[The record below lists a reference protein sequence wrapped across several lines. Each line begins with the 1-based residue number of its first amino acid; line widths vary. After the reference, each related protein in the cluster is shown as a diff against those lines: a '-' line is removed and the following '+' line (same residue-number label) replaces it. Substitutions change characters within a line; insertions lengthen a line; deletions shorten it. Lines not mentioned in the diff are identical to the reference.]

1 MMKRFNPDD
10 IFNAMH
16 AAAVGMVFSE
26 YDWAPEHDA
35 LLGGVLDAL
44 CSPMEWDDVRAGGYD
59 LRNEEYEMGH
69 PDEFG
74 APF

>member
-1 MMKRFNPDD
+1 MKRFNPNN

-16 AAAVGMVFSE
+16 AAAVGMAFDEHEWSPQV
-26 YDWAPEHDA
+26 WALFD
-35 LLGGVLDAL
+35 GVMDAL
-44 CSPMEWDDVRAGGYD
+44 CSPMEWTDVRVGGAD
-59 LRNEEYEMGH
+59 LRADEYELGH

>member
-1 MMKRFNPDD
+1 MNRFNPDD
-10 IFNAMH
+10 IFTAMH

-26 YDWAPEHDA
+26 HEWTPEVWSLFD
-35 LLGGVLDAL
+35 GVMDAL
-44 CSPMEWDDVRAGGYD
+44 CSPMEWADVRVGGFD
-59 LRNEEYEMGH
+59 HSAEEYRMGH